1 MLAFGLSPQE
11 VGDLTYREFNVMM
24 ETYNEQMRNK
34 YEMQR
39 NVIYNAIINANR
51 KRGSSMI
58 PLFKNNDPKT
68 VSDIIEER
76 KELFGDSA

>member
-51 KRGSSMI
+51 KRGSRMI
-58 PLFKNNDPKT
+58 PLFKDNDPQT